1 MKEFKA
7 RKVKVKKKKVRK
19 MRLVIFTF
27 FFFFAYVFMVKYLSH
42 NKLKESILDEQVNY
56 INFDIKKMAS
66 EKVDEVIN
74 APNLLLNK
82 VVKEAKPVKLETKKT
97 EVNSKQNKNIEENNV
112 QKQTEPTLYIYNTHQ
127 TESYANYTVYDAAFL
142 LNSKLNST
150 EFTSYFEEQS
160 IKVFLEQNGLKYYK
174 SYRASRTYL
183 DQARSNYPSIKYFF
197 DIHRDSVSKSVSTS
211 TYKNKNYAKVLFV
224 IGLDNPGNELN
235 YNNASKLNEII
246 KSKVPN
252 ISRGIAKHGGKGYN
266 GVYNQDVSEQVF
278 LIEIGGKDNTKE
290 EVVNTLEI
298 IYESILEYVRGVV
311 WLVIKKC
318 FTDLFGFYF

>member
-1 MKEFKA
+1 MILSCYFKFGDTMKEFKA
-7 RKVKVKKKKVRK
+7 KKVRNKKKKVK
-19 MRLVIFTF
+19 KIRLVIFTF
-27 FFFFAYVFMVKYLSH
+27 FFFFAYVFVVKYLSH
-42 NKLKESILDEQVNY
+42 NKLKDSILDEHVNY
-56 INFDIKKMAS
+56 INFDIKKMAI

-74 APNLLLNK
+74 APDLLLNK

-97 EVNSKQNKNIEENNV
+97 KVNNKQNKNVEEKSV
-112 QKQTEPTLYIYNTHQ
+112 EKQTEPIIYIYNTHQ
-127 TESYANYTVYDAAFL
+127 TENYENYTVYDAASF
-142 LNSKLNST
+142 LNSKLNSM

-160 IKVFLEQNGLKYYK
+160 VKVFLEQNGLKYYK
-174 SYRASRTYL
+174 SYKASRTYL

-235 YNNASKLNEII
+235 YNNANKLNEII

-252 ISRGIAKHGGKGYN
+252 ISRGIVRHGGKGYN
-266 GVYNQDVSEQVF
+266 GIYNQDVSEQVF

-290 EVVNTLEI
+290 EVVNTLEV

-311 WLVIKKC
+311 
-318 FTDLFGFYF
+318 